1 MMKWGEKNMK
11 MGHLKA
17 RFLSFLILFT
27 QKISFFPEISFI
39 SHISAIKPL
48 NNICRLAQ
56 PYISSVEKT

>member
-1 MMKWGEKNMK
+1 MMKWGEKMK
-11 MGHLKA
+11 NGTFKGKI
-17 RFLSFLILFT
+17 FISFDTFYP
-27 QKISFFPEISFI
+27 KIIFFPEISFI